1 LDVPGFPETCNAEI
15 DDPDADVAQIIIN
28 QTKTTI
34 EKTLPV
40 SVEVKA
46 SLLDIKCVEIRRIVR
61 RMLQTQ
67 TLVVRIKIE
76 LITTD
81 PAIAIDTGDIQ
92 QGVSEAVS
100 ATAFAAELYS
110 KFDDVTIGIITSTV
124 TNATSPNSD
133 APSNAPTSGATL
145 ASTQECT
152 EYCAQSG
159 VTEIC
164 GGAVTGSFCALED
177 ASGNA
182 IEDKCYKR
190 PRCTCICQGG
200 DLYYDV
206 TDRFDVFYN
215 KEVCGKNPHPDCEDS
230 DPFSDDVCFSPI
242 ATVMVNGKG
251 RVMMKD
257 LANGDDVLTMDGS
270 YQTMYSMNHYHT
282 SKETTFVQI
291 KTNLE
296 LEQPL
301 ELSPKHLLY
310 LVDNTNPVPASTIE
324 VGDNVWTLKGR
335 KEVLEVNMITRGGL
349 YNPLTTDGT
358 IVVDGVAASVY
369 TTPSGKAHLQME
381 GVWSKMTNS
390 LSFHDALHM
399 ISAPYRQYCTMVS
412 IDLCNLHE
420 KESAASSFMKTFF
433 FSFFSNQNGFVKFI
447 VASSYV
453 LVFGTLAN
461 LTYFKVWF
469 LLANAFAFFTIL
481 SKMTRTKK
489 AAF

>member
-1 LDVPGFPETCNAEI
+1 MNPSNVPSNSPTVTVEQFELTFGIGGFTGNESE
-15 DDPDADVAQIIIN
+15 
-28 QTKTTI
+28 
-34 EKTLPV
+34 EE
-40 SVEVKA
+40 VERV
-46 SLLDIKCVEIRRIVR
+46 VEITVDSTQIAISANLEEGIEAIVTASGSELVDNRRTVR
-61 RMLQTQ
+61 RMLLTQ
-67 TLVVRIKIE
+67 NLVIRMNIQI
-76 LITTD
+76 ITTD
-81 PAIAIDTGDIQ
+81 PTIVIDTSDVQQVVTETVEDSAFTDILKD
-92 QGVSEAVS
+92 GVQDI
-100 ATAFAAELYS
+100 LP
-110 KFDDVTIGIITSTV
+110 DIDIGIITSTV
-124 TNATSPNSD
+124 TNVTSPNSN
-133 APSNAPTSGATL
+133 APSGFLTPSSMTTL
-145 ASTQECT
+145 MPS
-152 EYCAQSG
+152 
-159 VTEIC
+159 I
-164 GGAVTGSFCALED
+164 D
-177 ASGNA
+177 
-182 IEDKCYKR
+182 D
-190 PRCTCICQGG
+190 
-200 DLYYDV
+200 
-206 TDRFDVFYN
+206 FY
-215 KEVCGKNPHPDCEDS
+215 
-230 DPFSDDVCFSPI
+230 DDVCFSPI

-257 LANGDDVLTMDGS
+257 LANGDDVLTMNGS

-310 LVDNTNPVPASTIE
+310 LVDNTNPVPASTIK

-349 YNPLTTDGT
+349 YNPLTVDGT
-358 IVVDGVAASVY
+358 IVVNGIAASVY

-381 GVWSKMTNS
+381 GVWSKMMNS

-481 SKMTRTKK
+481 SKTTRTKK